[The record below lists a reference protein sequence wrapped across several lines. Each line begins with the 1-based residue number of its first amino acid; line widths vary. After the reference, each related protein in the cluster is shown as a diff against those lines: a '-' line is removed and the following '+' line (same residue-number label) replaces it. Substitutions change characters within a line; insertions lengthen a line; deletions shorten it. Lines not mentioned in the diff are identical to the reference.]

1 MSQPVAS
8 GYRPNVTRAVR
19 RLDNDERRNQL
30 LAVGLEL
37 FSNASFDSVSIDEI
51 ARRVGISRGLLYHYF
66 ASKRVFYVEIVRLA
80 ARDLLSRLGQG
91 SVATSA
97 DRLRTDLDAYL
108 RFVTEHSAGFVTL
121 LRGGIGS
128 DPEVQQVLDETRSA
142 IVRQVLDGLGL
153 DTAPAPLEVALF
165 GWVGYVESASLRWL
179 TVPSETAPP
188 AEDLVV
194 LFSRLL
200 ATTLDETSRPAWS

>member
-1 MSQPVAS
+1 
-8 GYRPNVTRAVR
+8 
-19 RLDNDERRNQL
+19 L

-66 ASKRVFYVEIVRLA
+66 SGKRDFYVEIVRLA
-80 ARDLLSRLGQG
+80 AHDLLSRLGQG
-91 SVATSA
+91 SVASSGE
-97 DRLRTDLDAYL
+97 RLRVDLAAYL
-108 RFVTEHSAGFVTL
+108 TFVAEHSAGFQTL

-153 DTAPAPLEVALF
+153 ERAPAPLEVALH
-165 GWVGYVESASLRWL
+165 GWVGFVESSSLRWL
-179 TVPSETAPP
+179 EVPPDDAPSID
-188 AEDLVV
+188 ELVD
-194 LFSRLL
+194 LFSQLL
-200 ATTLDETSRPAWS
+200 TTTLDVNRSRR

>member
-1 MSQPVAS
+1 
-8 GYRPNVTRAVR
+8 VTRPVR

-66 ASKRVFYVEIVRLA
+66 SGKRDFYVEIVRLA
-80 ARDLLSRLGQG
+80 AHDLLSRLGQG
-91 SVATSA
+91 SAESSG
-97 DRLRTDLDAYL
+97 DRLRVDLAAYL
-108 RFVTEHSAGFVTL
+108 TFVAEHSAGFVTL

-153 DTAPAPLEVALF
+153 EHAPAPLEVALH
-165 GWVGYVESASLRWL
+165 GWVGFVESASLRWL
-179 TVPSETAPP
+179 EVPPDDAPSL
-188 AEDLVV
+188 EELVD
-194 LFSRLL
+194 LFSQLL
-200 ATTLDETSRPAWS
+200 VTTLETNRSRR

>member
-1 MSQPVAS
+1 MT
-8 GYRPNVTRAVR
+8 RPAR

-30 LAVGLEL
+30 LAVGLDL
-37 FSNASFDSVSIDEI
+37 FSKTSFDSVSIDEI
-51 ARRVGISRGLLYHYF
+51 AGRVGISRGLLYHYF

-91 SVATSA
+91 SAATA
-97 DRLRTDLDAYL
+97 GERLRADLAAYL
-108 RFVTEHSAGFVTL
+108 RFVDEHSAGFVTL

-128 DPEVQQVLDETRSA
+128 DPEVQQVLDETRTA

-153 DTAPAPLEVALF
+153 EVAPAPLEVALF

-179 TVPSETAPP
+179 TVPTDAAPP
-188 AEDLVV
+188 PEDLVD
-194 LFSRLL
+194 LFSQLL
-200 ATTLDETSRPAWS
+200 ATTLEENRSTRS